1 MRPWPAAGK
10 AALVAALAG
19 LAILAQ
25 ELTIRVDVNLVRLL
39 ATVKDEGGRLIGGL
53 DRGDFEVLDNGAP
66 QEIAIFERQTEQ
78 PLSIALLIDISGST
92 AKELKYQTDSVRRF
106 LGALFSEGNPAD
118 AVALYTFNYEVTK
131 LAHFTRNR
139 STLEKMLPTLKAEAG
154 TSLYDAVFLASEDL
168 EQREGRKVLLVV
180 TDGGDTTSD
189 KDFHA
194 ALEAAQLADAVIYSI
209 LVVPI
214 KGNVG
219 RNVGGENALTTLGE
233 RTGGR
238 VFTPSVGP
246 AMDAAFAEVI
256 RELRTQYLI
265 GFYPRNVPLTKD
277 RFHRLDVRT
286 SRPGLRVSA
295 RTGYYGEAESVPGR
309 APDSISI
316 VPKPAGRQER

>member
-1 MRPWPAAGK
+1 MRQWPVAGK
-10 AALVAALAG
+10 AAALTALAV
-19 LAILAQ
+19 LATVAQ
-25 ELTIRVDVNLVRLL
+25 ELTIRVDVNLVRVL

-53 DRGDFEVLDNGAP
+53 DRGDFEVFDNGAL

-92 AKELKYQTDSVRRF
+92 AKELKYQVESVRRF
-106 LGALFSEGNPAD
+106 LEALFTEGNPSD
-118 AVALYTFNYEVTK
+118 AVALYAFNYEVVK

-139 STLEKMLPTLKAEAG
+139 STLEKMLRTLKAEAG
-154 TSLYDAVFLASEDL
+154 TSLYDAIFLASEDL
-168 EQREGRKVLLVV
+168 EAREGRKVLVVV
-180 TDGGDTTSD
+180 TDGGDTTSS
-189 KDFHA
+189 KDFNA
-194 ALEAAQLADAVIYSI
+194 ALEAAHVADAVIYSI

-214 KGNVG
+214 KGGAG

-246 AMDAAFAEVI
+246 AMDAAFAEVV

-265 GFYPRNVPLTKD
+265 GFYPRQAPLTKD

-286 SRPGLRVSA
+286 KRPGLRVSA
-295 RTGYYGEAESVPGR
+295 RTGYYGEAER
-309 APDSISI
+309 APDLAPGSISI
-316 VPKPAGRQER
+316 VPKPTGRQER

>member
-1 MRPWPAAGK
+1 
-10 AALVAALAG
+10 
-19 LAILAQ
+19 
-25 ELTIRVDVNLVRLL
+25 
-39 ATVKDEGGRLIGGL
+39 
-53 DRGDFEVLDNGAP
+53 
-66 QEIAIFERQTEQ
+66 
-78 PLSIALLIDISGST
+78 
-92 AKELKYQTDSVRRF
+92 
-106 LGALFSEGNPAD
+106 
-118 AVALYTFNYEVTK
+118 
-131 LAHFTRNR
+131 
-139 STLEKMLPTLKAEAG
+139 
-154 TSLYDAVFLASEDL
+154 
-168 EQREGRKVLLVV
+168 
-180 TDGGDTTSD
+180 
-189 KDFHA
+189 
-194 ALEAAQLADAVIYSI
+194 
-209 LVVPI
+209 VPI